1 MATTPANKAA
11 SGEGEMPAG
20 KTAKAAKGAAVP
32 GPAKARAA
40 KGTAAPG
47 AGGGALVEKAN
58 LEVKLK
64 DLIEKVTASTGA
76 KKPQV
81 RSVIE
86 AMLKEMGDA
95 LGAAQ
100 VLNLPGLGKLRVVKQ
115 AETATG
121 TMTIKLRRGTGG
133 GQGGGQGG
141 DQGGRAVAE
150 GGAEPLAEPGEDS

>member
-20 KTAKAAKGAAVP
+20 KTAKAAKGAAAP

-121 TMTIKLRRGTGG
+121 TMTIKLRRGPGG
-133 GQGGGQGG
+133 G
-141 DQGGRAVAE
+141 QGGRAVAE